1 MYAEYIISDKV
12 GYFQPIL
19 LSIHSTYSPII
30 APNFLLWTFTGLL
43 WTIAVNVH
51 NREGFKEKVRFL
63 QKKFPETKEKRLD
76 RDNPHPA
83 K

>member
-30 APNFLLWTFTGLL
+30 APNFLLWTVAGLL

-51 NREGFKEKVRFL
+51 NREGFRKKVGFL
-63 QKKFPETKEKRLD
+63 QKKFPGKREKWPD

-83 K
+83 F